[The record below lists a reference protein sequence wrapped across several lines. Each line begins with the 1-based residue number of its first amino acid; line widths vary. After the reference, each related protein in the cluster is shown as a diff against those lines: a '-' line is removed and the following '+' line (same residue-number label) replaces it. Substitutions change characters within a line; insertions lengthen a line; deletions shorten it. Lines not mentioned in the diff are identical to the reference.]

1 MVEYMGLFVYQQEC
15 NGVECH
21 VRPCM
26 LPEAG
31 MPTCRL
37 DSSHKAAEKY
47 LQQFPS
53 PALTHL
59 ANFVAFIAGSFAA
72 LLLFMTLMDD
82 FLLERDLFGRHVVW
96 SAAACHARPCDS
108 HSYHRSQTWMSRRL
122 PHALLQP
129 LLQLLWF
136 MNLLQHKSVL
146 LSVCSTK
153 SHQVNLQ
160 LW

>member
-1 MVEYMGLFVYQQEC
+1 MRLQCLLLVVAQATCQS
-15 NGVECH
+15 
-21 VRPCM
+21 
-26 LPEAG
+26 
-31 MPTCRL
+31 CRL

-96 SAAACHARPCDS
+96 
-108 HSYHRSQTWMSRRL
+108 
-122 PHALLQP
+122 
-129 LLQLLWF
+129 
-136 MNLLQHKSVL
+136 
-146 LSVCSTK
+146 
-153 SHQVNLQ
+153 
-160 LW
+160 